1 MSMSDGSADI
11 MMQAARDALWACA
24 WASLPLLLP
33 ILIVGLVV
41 GIIQAATSINE
52 ATLSFVPKLIVT
64 GAVLALFGTVVL
76 STLTQFTQ
84 RMIATI
90 AVVVR

>member
-1 MSMSDGSADI
+1 MTSDGSADL
-11 MMQAARDALWACA
+11 MLQAAREALWACA

-33 ILIVGLVV
+33 ILVVGLIV

-64 GAVLALFGTVVL
+64 GIVLIVFGTVIL
-76 STLTQFTQ
+76 GTLTAFTH
-84 RMIATI
+84 RMIGTI